1 MNLVKLALM
10 LKDKIK
16 QNTLIG
22 PILNGLY
29 HIQLYNFDLK
39 YRDELILVSEIVND
53 GLTNYA
59 KENLKFISN

>member
-29 HIQLYNFDLK
+29 HI
-39 YRDELILVSEIVND
+39 
-53 GLTNYA
+53 
-59 KENLKFISN
+59 